1 LFVLSRK
8 LKKIAQILV
17 LFFAAA
23 AALAKS
29 FRLQVGR
36 LQTH

>member
-23 AALAKS
+23 ALAKS
-29 FRLQVGR
+29 FRLQLGR